1 MTQDDRDGSLDEHL
15 DTLWQQAKT
24 SPDYNEGPWDR
35 FHDRVTRVWQELQR
49 VRVELSRYH
58 QVTRI
63 IQEIV
68 VEHDERVPRG
78 TV

>member
-1 MTQDDRDGSLDEHL
+1 MTQDDRDGSMGEHL

-24 SPDYNEGPWDR
+24 SADYNEGPWNR
-35 FHDRVTRVWQELQR
+35 FHDRLTMTTKELAR
-49 VRVELSRYH
+49 CKLELARYH
-58 QVTRI
+58 MVTRI

-78 TV
+78 TI